1 MVGVVLVS
9 HSEELAR
16 GLAALCAQMA
26 PDVTIATAGGDDDG
40 GLGTSFD
47 RVVAALDE
55 ADSGDGAVVLFDLG
69 SAKMTSEM
77 ALEQLDD
84 ERRARTRLEDA
95 PFVEG
100 AVSAVTTADHGAGI
114 QEVVAAL
121 DDVRGS

>member
-1 MVGVVLVS
+1 MVGIVLVS

-26 PDVTIATAGGDDDG
+26 PDVAIATAGGDDDG

-77 ALEQLDD
+77 ALEQLDE
-84 ERRARTRLEDA
+84 ERRGRTRLEDA

-100 AVSAVTTADHGAGI
+100 AISAATTADHDAGI
-114 QEVVAAL
+114 DEVVAAL
-121 DDVRGS
+121 DDVRGG